1 MARSSRF
8 TLGLLVAL
16 AVLVTAGFWARDQ
29 LPALFQAPSS
39 ERLAQGLLS
48 TGRLAALMAVCGL
61 LLQLMLIGRLKW
73 VEPVFGHDRLTRVHH
88 SNALLVVALLITHPI
103 LVTAGHAMQDHV
115 SLWAQVREFLRHWD
129 DVPLALAGWLTLMT
143 AVALSVALVR
153 QHLRYERWHSTHLL
167 LYAAIG
173 LALLHQFRVGADL
186 TAHRV
191 FATWWVGL
199 YVFAGTNLLLFRF
212 GGPLRNYA
220 RWRFR
225 VDHLERETAD
235 VESVYISGRD
245 LSRFPIRAGQFM
257 IVRFL
262 AKGFWREGHPFSL
275 SCLPNGRWLRLSI
288 KNVGDFTAKIP
299 LLQAGTPVVVSGPY
313 GVFTARQC
321 HQQKVLMI
329 AAGIGITP
337 IRSLAEDLLKSGH
350 LITLLYGNRTRD
362 GIVFREELEA
372 LQTTTDA
379 LRVVHVLSHDPTWPG
394 EIGRID
400 AEKIQRLAPDARD
413 REIYLCGPPP
423 MMTATAAALRALGV
437 PRHQIH
443 YERFSLGTP

>member
-1 MARSSRF
+1 MMAQSSRF
-8 TLGLLVAL
+8 LLGFLAAL
-16 AVLVTAGFWARDQ
+16 AALLTVGFWARDQ
-29 LPALFQAPSS
+29 LPALFQASS
-39 ERLAQGLLS
+39 SARLAQGLLS
-48 TGRLAALMAVCGL
+48 LGRLTALMAVCGL

-88 SNALLVVALLITHPI
+88 SNALLIVTLLITHPI
-103 LVTAGHAMQDHV
+103 LVTAGHALQDKV
-115 SLWAQVREFLRHWD
+115 SLWVQAREFLRDWD

-143 AVALSVALVR
+143 AATSSVAIVR
-153 QHLRYERWHSTHLL
+153 RRLRYETWHATHLM
-167 LYAAIG
+167 LYAALG

-186 TAHRV
+186 TANRL
-191 FATWWVGL
+191 FAIWWGGL
-199 YVFAGTNLLLFRF
+199 YIFAGANLFLFRC

-235 VESVYISGRD
+235 VASVYISGQD

-275 SCLPNGRWLRLSI
+275 SCRPNGRWLRLSI
-288 KNVGDFTAKIP
+288 KNVGDFTARIP
-299 LLQAGTPVVVSGPY
+299 LLPPGTPVVIGGPY

-321 HQQKVLMI
+321 QLQRVLMI

-337 IRSLAEDLLKSGH
+337 IRSLAEELLKSGH
-350 LITLLYGNRTRD
+350 VITLLYGNRTRD
-362 GIVFREELEA
+362 GIVFYDEWEA
-372 LQTTTDA
+372 LQTTTGA
-379 LRVVHVLSHDPTWPG
+379 LHVVHVLSHDPTWPG
-394 EIGRID
+394 ETGRID

-423 MMTATAAALRALGV
+423 MMTTTLAALHALGV
-437 PRHQIH
+437 PRGQIH
-443 YERFSLGTP
+443 YERFSLGT